1 MDLRYGE
8 HGSAFFQRRGL
19 QRLPPRSGESET
31 LGARCPRCCGR
42 MRRRNRAVSRTC
54 EPHL

>member
-8 HGSAFFQRRGL
+8 YGSAFFQRRGL
-19 QRLPPRSGESET
+19 RRLPPRSGESET
-31 LGARCPRCCGR
+31 LGARVSPLPRPCQAAQPG
-42 MRRRNRAVSRTC
+42 C